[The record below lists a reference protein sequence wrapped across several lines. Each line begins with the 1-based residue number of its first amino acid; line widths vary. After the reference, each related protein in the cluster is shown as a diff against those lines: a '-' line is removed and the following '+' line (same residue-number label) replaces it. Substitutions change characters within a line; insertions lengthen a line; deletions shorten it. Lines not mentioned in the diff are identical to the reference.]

1 MYLKY
6 LFLSCFTSLGY
17 LFWAFFIIMTTFYN
31 IFYNIN
37 LTLSKCC
44 LENIN
49 INVNKSHTPLCLTN
63 NVFLFGQKE
72 TISIFT
78 TPSSSITSYNL
89 VIFYFIVAILSS
101 IFYKKDNFNI
111 TKQPFPFLIF
121 FFFVL
126 VLILSIMNF
135 LVLNSSKSQA
145 ILTLQKFL

>member
-31 IFYNIN
+31 IFYNNN

-49 INVNKSHTPLCLTN
+49 INVKKSHTPLCLTN
-63 NVFLFGQKE
+63 NVFLFGQME
-72 TISIFT
+72 AISVFT